1 MTEKEDIVEVLKT
14 VNDPELQMDVW
25 NLGLIYE
32 VQVKKDK
39 VNIVMTFTTPM
50 CPYGPMLLDMIED
63 AIKTKFKEIKTV
75 KIDITFE
82 PPWEPSE
89 ELRTMFGV

>member
-1 MTEKEDIVEVLKT
+1 MPAKEDIVEVLKT
-14 VNDPELQMDVW
+14 VNDPELNLDVW
-25 NLGLIYE
+25 SLGLIYE
-32 VQVKKDK
+32 IDLKKDK

-63 AIKTKFKEIKTV
+63 AIKTKYSEIKTV
-75 KIDITFE
+75 KIDVTFD

-89 ELRTMFGV
+89 DLRTMFGV

>member
-1 MTEKEDIVEVLKT
+1 MATKEEVMEVLKT

-25 NLGLIYE
+25 TLGLIYE
-32 VQVKKDK
+32 IEVKKDSVK
-39 VNIVMTFTTPM
+39 IIMTFTTPM

-63 AIKTKFKEIKTV
+63 AIKTRFKEISDV
-75 KIDITFE
+75 NIEVTFE

-89 ELRTMFGV
+89 ELRMMFGV